1 MEIQGF
7 SGHALPQT
15 LPNHDNISD
24 ETDLTGVAVNDPAV
38 VRSTEE
44 WEAEIGRQVRE
55 LRIGSDRTQEEL
67 ARDANVAVSTLR
79 SLEQGEGSSLR
90 TLVQVVRA
98 LGREDWLGRLA
109 PSVGV
114 RPMDLL
120 RGGRSATP
128 RRRARGS
135 R

>member
-1 MEIQGF
+1 MGAI
-7 SGHALPQT
+7 
-15 LPNHDNISD
+15 
-24 ETDLTGVAVNDPAV
+24 VNDPAV

-55 LRIGSDRTQEEL
+55 LRIGFDRTQEEL

-90 TLVQVVRA
+90 TLVQVVRV
-98 LGREDWLGRLA
+98 LEREDWLGRLS
-109 PSVGV
+109 PSAGV

-120 RGGRSATP
+120 RERRSATP